1 MAVFLFENI
10 DPVKFQT
17 KMKRLK
23 RETFAST
30 MYIFDL
36 KRATND
42 ESFYRLINIIRNC
55 KNHINEK
62 FGVVL
67 MFGLSNIDAVTK
79 YSVFDIISVSPKF
92 VSLAGKYSNRM
103 VGTFLDD
110 SEFTGFGE
118 YITSCLDKNEI
129 EIDVTNLSENSFMEV
144 SRIVNTPML
153 SFVNFETKSKPFLHD
168 YQNKIIAEQ
177 RGEFFFVFSCRPTEK
192 NKKKFESKIEFHII
206 NYGGDSVH
214 ILCENKKAKKELEY
228 LKLKFNLT

>member
-1 MAVFLFENI
+1 MAVFLYKKIEPTN
-10 DPVKFQT
+10 FQK

-23 RETFAST
+23 KENISST

-36 KRATND
+36 KEAVDDRC
-42 ESFYRLINIIRNC
+42 FYRLIDVVRKC
-55 KNHINEK
+55 KQYVKEK
-62 FGVVL
+62 FGVSL

-79 YSVFDIISVSPKF
+79 YSVFDIISLSPKF
-92 VSLAGKYSNRM
+92 VSLAERYSNRM
-103 VGTFLDD
+103 VGTFFDD

-118 YITSCLDKNEI
+118 YITSCLDKNDI

-177 RGEFFFVFSCRPTEK
+177 RGEFFFIFSSRPTEK
-192 NKKKFESKIEFHII
+192 NKKKFESRIEFHII
-206 NYGGDSVH
+206 NYGGDGVYV
-214 ILCENKKAKKELEY
+214 LCENKRAKRELDY
-228 LKLKFNLT
+228 LKQRFNLT